1 VENFVANQKEEK
13 LVDDIKI
20 KQDEDDEEQEEKD
33 PLG

>member
-1 VENFVANQKEEK
+1 MANQKEEK

-20 KQDEDDEEQEEKD
+20 KQDEDEEEEQEEKD

>member
-20 KQDEDDEEQEEKD
+20 KQEEDEEEEEE
-33 PLG
+33 